1 MTAGDRVRTVIA
13 GGGTG
18 GHLTPALALAEA
30 LVERGHPPGALR
42 FVGARRGVEAALVPA
57 AGFRI
62 ELVGVRGLRRD
73 GGPVAWLANLGA
85 VAAGLVAT
93 ARVWAWLRR
102 WRPRVVV
109 GTGGY
114 AAAAAV
120 LAARVRRVPVVVHEQ
135 NAAPG
140 LVNRLA
146 VRLGARAAVAFAGTP
161 LAGAVHTGNPVRAPV
176 RDLVRPPH
184 PPYPPLVAVV
194 GGSLGSARLNE
205 VALGLAQRWSGRTDR
220 RLRLVAGARYVEAC
234 RARLAAAPLGG
245 LEVTVSGFEAHMEDL
260 YRDAAVMVCRA
271 GALTVAELC
280 VAGVPAVLVP
290 WPGAAGD
297 HQRANAAA
305 MADAGAAVVLD
316 DEACAPDTLGEL
328 LDALLAD
335 PGRLA
340 RMAAAGRGLARPD
353 AAARLAELV
362 EEAGGGS

>member
-1 MTAGDRVRTVIA
+1 MTAGERVRTVIA

-30 LVERGHPPGALR
+30 LVDRGHPPSALR
-42 FVGARRGVEAALVPA
+42 FVGARRGIEASLVPA

-62 ELVGVRGLRRD
+62 ELLEVRGLRRG
-73 GGPVAWLANLGA
+73 GGPGAWFANLRA
-85 VAAGLVAT
+85 VALGLVAT

-120 LAARVRRVPVVVHEQ
+120 LAAYLRRVPVVVHEQ

-161 LAGAVHTGNPVRAPV
+161 LARAVHTGNPVRAPV

-184 PPYPPLVAVV
+184 PPQPPLVAVV

-205 VALGLAQRWSGRTDR
+205 AALGLARRWGGRTDR
-220 RLRLVAGARYVEAC
+220 RLHIVAGPRYLEAC
-234 RARLAAAPLGG
+234 RDRLAAAPPGRLR
-245 LEVTVSGFEAHMEDL
+245 VTVSGFEAHMEDL
-260 YRDAAVMVCRA
+260 YRDAAVIVCRA

-280 VAGVPAVLVP
+280 AAGVPAVLVP

-297 HQRANAAA
+297 HQRANAAL
-305 MADAGAAVVLD
+305 MAEAGAAVLLD
-316 DEACAPDTLGEL
+316 DDACDAGALGEL

-335 PGRLA
+335 PDRLA
-340 RMAAAGRGLARPD
+340 RMAAAGRALARPD

-362 EEAGGGS
+362 EEAGGGC